1 MFRVLNRTLNL
12 SSRTRNINRS
22 VPSVNYISKNMS
34 SVPLPNDYNK
44 FLYTSLKETDEEM
57 YNLIQD
63 ETYRQFTGLEL
74 IASENLTSLAVM
86 EANGS
91 MLTNKYSEGLPGAR
105 YYGGN
110 EHIDKVEKLCQ
121 KRALEAFNLDPNVWG
136 VNVQP
141 YSWVI
146 RNFFRKWKQS

>member
-1 MFRVLNRTLNL
+1 MFIVLNRTLNL

-141 YSWVI
+141 YS
-146 RNFFRKWKQS
+146 

>member
-141 YSWVI
+141 YS
-146 RNFFRKWKQS
+146 